1 MVALI
6 ERHLGQPTATKL
18 THDRLRRVR
27 HVAAVTV
34 PHRPTGHAAA
44 AASVVVVATA
54 RLVRAR
60 PAAAAAKIGARHG
73 AAAAAKIG
81 ARHGAVHVEA
91 LLGHP
96 RRRHAALWGNALRAA
111 LEAFRRQRR
120 LLPIRPLL
128 SAHAALLHTHAAVLH
143 AHAAVLMRAAHAPLL
158 SVCAAAHAT
167 PHAVVKART
176 CAHDLLL
183 AALAT

>member
-73 AAAAAKIG
+73 A
-81 ARHGAVHVEA
+81 VHVEA

-128 SAHAALLHTHAAVLH
+128 SAHAALLHAHAAVLH